1 MGTLGEAGTSQIDRL
16 MHSANNCHQMLQA
29 IDRKLARALRCIE
42 EGRAEDC
49 RRLLAELTEA
59 LPQAMAIIQH
69 DNDDEMKQDSNCG

>member
-1 MGTLGEAGTSQIDRL
+1 MGTHKSVGTSRLDRL

-42 EGRAEDC
+42 EDRTDEC

-59 LPQAMAIIQH
+59 LPQAMAIIRH
-69 DNDDEMKQDSNCG
+69 DNDDEVKQDSDCG